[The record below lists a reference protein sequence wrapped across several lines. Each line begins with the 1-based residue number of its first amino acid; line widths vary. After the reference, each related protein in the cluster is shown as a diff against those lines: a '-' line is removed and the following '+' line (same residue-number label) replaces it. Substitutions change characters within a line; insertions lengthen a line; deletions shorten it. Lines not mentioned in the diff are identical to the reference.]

1 MRTIVRDS
9 KGINEIN
16 MESAIRGQRIIC
28 LTGEI
33 TDETAME
40 FIEQIMYFALEDDRQ
55 PVKVFINSPGG
66 SFQAG
71 MMIYDAIQTSRLPI
85 ELYCIGTAYSM
96 AALIFACGKDGRY
109 ILPHGSVLLHEPL
122 IPYGIGGKTSSIQF
136 ISEELKKV
144 KNDMDELLAKHTG
157 QAKDKL
163 DEITKQD
170 CIFKGKEAVEFGL
183 ADGIMGLAEMLG
195 KTA

>member
-1 MRTIVRDS
+1 MRTIVKDS
-9 KGINEIN
+9 KGINEISV
-16 MESAIRGQRIIC
+16 ESAIRGQRIIC

-71 MMIYDAIQTSRLPI
+71 MMIYDVIQTSRLPI

-122 IPYGIGGKTSSIQF
+122 IPYGVGGKTSSIQF